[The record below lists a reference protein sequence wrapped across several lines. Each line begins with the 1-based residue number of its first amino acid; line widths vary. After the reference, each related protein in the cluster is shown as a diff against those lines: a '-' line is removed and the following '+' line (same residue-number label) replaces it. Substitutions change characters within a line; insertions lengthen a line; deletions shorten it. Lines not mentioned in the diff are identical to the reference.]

1 MPSGVVLC
9 VDDRSEMLRIR
20 QANLERLGF
29 TVATASTA
37 TVALSVLETKAVV
50 AVLLDYKTE
59 GLDPEAIAF
68 YVKQRYPQ
76 VPIVLLSAYS
86 DVPERILWLV
96 DEYLLRSESL
106 ERLTD
111 ILDRFSHSH
120 ASLAVRA
127 AS

>member
-106 ERLTD
+106 ERLTE